1 MKRALLFSQTTSL
14 QDTAMESS
22 LPQKTQGATNDT
34 YPPPPQEMVADAP
47 PPQAY
52 PLQEGG
58 AYPEPY
64 PEFIQQPPPAYQQTA
79 YPQGI
84 FKVWSP
90 QSCICHSNPRFIHS
104 LYTLIVDMPKK
115 VWFLPHTQHSNCVN
129 SILHKLCEHDTL
141 WCSCSDNHVCEGCTE
156 FVRC

>member
-1 MKRALLFSQTTSL
+1 MILLFSQTTSL

-52 PLQEGG
+52 P
-58 AYPEPY
+58 EPY
-64 PEFIQQPPPAYQQTA
+64 PQGSEFIQQPPPAYQQTA

-90 QSCICHSNPRFIHS
+90 QSII
-104 LYTLIVDMPKK
+104 
-115 VWFLPHTQHSNCVN
+115 
-129 SILHKLCEHDTL
+129 IL
-141 WCSCSDNHVCEGCTE
+141 
-156 FVRC
+156 

>member
-1 MKRALLFSQTTSL
+1 M
-14 QDTAMESS
+14 DSS

-52 PLQEGG
+52 PPQESGAYPEPYPQGPGATNDTYPPPPQEMVADAPPPQAYPPQEGG

-64 PEFIQQPPPAYQQTA
+64 PQGFGFIQQPPPAYQQTA

-84 FKVWSP
+84 FKTCVITSELYIYFRP
-90 QSCICHSNPRFIHS
+90 QQS
-104 LYTLIVDMPKK
+104 LLHTPYTL
-115 VWFLPHTQHSNCVN
+115 
-129 SILHKLCEHDTL
+129 
-141 WCSCSDNHVCEGCTE
+141 
-156 FVRC
+156 